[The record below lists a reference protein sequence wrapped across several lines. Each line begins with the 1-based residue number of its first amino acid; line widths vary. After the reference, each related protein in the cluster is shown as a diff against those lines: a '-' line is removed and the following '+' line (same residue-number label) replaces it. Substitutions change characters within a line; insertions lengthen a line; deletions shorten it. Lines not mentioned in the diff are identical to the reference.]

1 MTFKVLIVDDEPDL
15 EVLIRQRF
23 RKRIRDG
30 EFEFVFAQNGQEAL
44 TKLKEDP
51 ALDIVMSD
59 INMPVMDGLTLL
71 SRLSDVNRILK
82 AVIVSAYGD
91 MQNIRTAM
99 NRGAYD
105 FLVKPI
111 DFQDFEVTLNKT
123 IQELEGIKAGLRARE
138 ELTAIQHEL
147 SVAARIQQSILPR
160 EFPPFPSR
168 TEFAIYAQM
177 SPAREVGGD
186 FYDFFLID
194 KNHLAFVIGDVSGKG
209 VPAAILMAVCRTLL
223 KATAMQGISPGECLK
238 YVNDVLI
245 RQSDSAMF
253 VTVFYGILNTDTGD
267 LSYCIGGHN
276 PPYVLYRSGDSFL
289 LEQPRSMIVGIIDG
303 ATFENGHTRLSPGQ
317 TLILYT
323 DGVTEAVGSNGEEF
337 SQARLNAVLE
347 RNAGNS
353 VDQLVQSVGDEVR
366 LFATGLPQSDDITI
380 MALSYFGLTN
390 SQIL

>member
-1 MTFKVLIVDDEPDL
+1 MTFKVLVVDDEPDL
-15 EVLIRQRF
+15 EVLIKQRF

-30 EFEFVFAQNGQEAL
+30 EFEFVFAQNGEEAL
-44 TKLKEDP
+44 AKLKEDP
-51 ALDIVMSD
+51 GLDIVMSD

-111 DFQDFEVTLNKT
+111 DFHDFEVTLNKT

-160 EFPPFPSR
+160 EFPAFPSR
-168 TEFAIYAQM
+168 ADFSIHAHMT
-177 SPAREVGGD
+177 PAREVGGD

-194 KNHLAFVIGDVSGKG
+194 KDRLGFVIGDVSGKG

-223 KATAMQGISPGECLK
+223 KATALQNISPGECMK
-238 YVNDVLI
+238 YVNDVLV

-253 VTVFYGILNTDTGD
+253 VTVFYGILHTNTGEVE
-267 LSYCIGGHN
+267 YCIGGHN
-276 PPYVLYRSGDSFL
+276 PAYLLSQSGEL
-289 LEQPRSMIVGIIDG
+289 KVIQEPGCVIVGALEN
-303 ATFENGHTRLSPGQ
+303 ATFETGRIRLRPGDC
-317 TLILYT
+317 IVLYT
-323 DGVTEAVGSNGEEF
+323 DGVIEAVNVNQVEF
-337 SQARLNAVLE
+337 SETRLESVLE
-347 RNAGNS
+347 RTADHS
-353 VDQLVQSVGDEVR
+353 VDQIVNNIIDEVR
-366 LFATGLPQSDDITI
+366 IFSTGLPQSDDITSL
-380 MALSYFGLTN
+380 ALRYAGA
-390 SQIL
+390 

>member
-1 MTFKVLIVDDEPDL
+1 MAFKVLVVDDEPDL
-15 EVLIRQRF
+15 ELLIKQRF

-30 EFEFVFAQNGQEAL
+30 EFEFVFAQNGEEAL
-44 TKLKEDP
+44 VKLKEDP
-51 ALDIVMSD
+51 GLDIVMSD

-160 EFPPFPSR
+160 FPAFPAR
-168 TEFAIYAQM
+168 TDFSIYAHM
-177 SPAREVGGD
+177 TPAREVGGD

-194 KNHLAFVIGDVSGKG
+194 KDRLGFVIGDVSGKG

-223 KATAMQGISPGECLK
+223 KATALQNISPGECMK
-238 YVNDVLI
+238 YVNDVLV

-253 VTVFYGILNTDTGD
+253 VTVFYGILHANTGEVEF
-267 LSYCIGGHN
+267 CIGGHN
-276 PPYVLYRSGDSFL
+276 PPYLLTQSGQL
-289 LEQPRSMIVGIIDG
+289 NVIKEPASMIVGALENAG
-303 ATFENGHTRLSPGQ
+303 FESGRIRLRPGDCI
-317 TLILYT
+317 ILYT
-323 DGVTEAVGSNGEEF
+323 DGVIEAVNVNQTEF
-337 SQARLNAVLE
+337 SETRLESVIQ
-347 RNAGNS
+347 RSAGQT
-353 VDQLVQSVGDEVR
+353 VDQVVNNIIDEVR
-366 LFATGLPQSDDITI
+366 IFSTGLPQSDDITSLVLRYVG
-380 MALSYFGLTN
+380 A
-390 SQIL
+390 

>member
-1 MTFKVLIVDDEPDL
+1 MTFKVLVVDDEPDL
-15 EVLIRQRF
+15 EILIRQRF

-30 EFEFVFAQNGQEAL
+30 EFEFVFAQNGEEAL
-44 TKLKEDP
+44 LKLKEDS

-82 AVIVSAYGD
+82 AVVVSAYGD

-111 DFQDFEVTLNKT
+111 DFKDFEVTLNKT

-160 EFPPFPSR
+160 FPAFPTR
-168 TEFAIYAQM
+168 TDFSIYAHM
-177 SPAREVGGD
+177 TPAREVGGD

-194 KNHLAFVIGDVSGKG
+194 KDRLGFVIGDVSGKG

-223 KATAMQGISPGECLK
+223 KATALQNISPGECMK
-238 YVNDVLI
+238 YVNDVLV

-253 VTVFYGILNTDTGD
+253 VTVFYGILHTNTGEVEF
-267 LSYCIGGHN
+267 CIGGHN
-276 PPYVLYRSGDSFL
+276 PPYLLTQSGELNVISD
-289 LEQPRSMIVGIIDG
+289 PASMIVGALENAG
-303 ATFENGHTRLSPGQ
+303 FETGRIRLRPGDCI
-317 TLILYT
+317 ILYT
-323 DGVTEAVGSNGEEF
+323 DGVIEAVNVRQVEF
-337 SQARLNAVLE
+337 SETRLE
-347 RNAGNS
+347 S
-353 VDQLVQSVGDEVR
+353 VIQRSTGQTMDQVVNNVIDEVR
-366 LFATGLPQSDDITI
+366 IFSTGLPQSDDITSL
-380 MALSYFGLTN
+380 ALRYVGA
-390 SQIL
+390 

>member
-1 MTFKVLIVDDEPDL
+1 MTFKVLVVDDEPDL
-15 EVLIRQRF
+15 ELLIKQRF

-30 EFEFVFAQNGQEAL
+30 EFEFVFAQNGEEAL
-44 TKLKEDP
+44 VKLKEDS

-91 MQNIRTAM
+91 MQNIRIAM

-111 DFQDFEVTLNKT
+111 DFKDFEVTLNKT

-160 EFPPFPSR
+160 FPAFPTR
-168 TEFAIYAQM
+168 TDFSIYAHM
-177 SPAREVGGD
+177 TPAREVGGD

-194 KNHLAFVIGDVSGKG
+194 KDRLGFVIGDVSGKG

-223 KATAMQGISPGECLK
+223 KATALQNISPGECMK
-238 YVNDVLI
+238 YVNDVLV

-253 VTVFYGILNTDTGD
+253 VTVFYGILHTNTGEVE
-267 LSYCIGGHN
+267 YCIGGHN
-276 PPYVLYRSGDSFL
+276 PAYLLSQSGEL
-289 LEQPRSMIVGIIDG
+289 NVIQEPGCVIVGALEN
-303 ATFENGHTRLSPGQ
+303 ATFETGRIRLRPGDC
-317 TLILYT
+317 IVLYT
-323 DGVTEAVGSNGEEF
+323 DGVIEAVNVNQVEF
-337 SQARLNAVLE
+337 SETRLESVLE
-347 RNAGNS
+347 RTADHS
-353 VDQLVQSVGDEVR
+353 VDQIVNNIIDEVR
-366 LFATGLPQSDDITI
+366 IFSTGLPQSDDITSL
-380 MALSYFGLTN
+380 ALRYVGA
-390 SQIL
+390 